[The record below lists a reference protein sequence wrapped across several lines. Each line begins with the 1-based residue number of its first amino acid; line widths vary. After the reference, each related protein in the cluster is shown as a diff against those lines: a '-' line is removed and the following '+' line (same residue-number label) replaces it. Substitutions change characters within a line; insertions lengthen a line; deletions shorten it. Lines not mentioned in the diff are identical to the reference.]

1 MQIFINEQK
10 LKISDR
16 LKEKIQTKFD
26 KGLERLLSNY
36 QSDLKN
42 ASLSIEKVNRSGYI
56 IKFDMNLPGCSINIQ
71 KTSKVLIDGI
81 VLVRNDAKRVI
92 KKSLEK
98 LRGH

>member
-16 LKEKIQTKFD
+16 LKQKIQTKFD
-26 KGLERLLSNY
+26 KGLERLLGNY
-36 QSDLKN
+36 QNDLKN
-42 ASLSIEKVNRSGYI
+42 ASLSIEKINRAGYT
-56 IKFDMNLPGCSINIQ
+56 IKFDMNLPGCPVNIQ
-71 KTSKVLIDGI
+71 KTSRVLIDGI